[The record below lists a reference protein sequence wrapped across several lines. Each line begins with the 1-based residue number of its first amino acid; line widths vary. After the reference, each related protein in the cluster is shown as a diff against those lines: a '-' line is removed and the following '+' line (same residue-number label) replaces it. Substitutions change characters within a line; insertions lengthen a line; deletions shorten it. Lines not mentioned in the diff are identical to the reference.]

1 MKLRPPSGSNARRL
15 PGVLGAMTN
24 VECRMAKSRH
34 SSFVIRHSRRTAAFT
49 LAEVLAALVFMAIV
63 IPVVVECLHI
73 ASQAGEVAQRKSEAA
88 RVAERILN
96 ESIVTT
102 NWNQSAQN
110 GTVQDGKREFDWTLQ
125 NEPWNQDPIRLLTVQ
140 VKYTVQGRDYSV
152 QLSTLAD
159 GSFSSSMTNN

>member
-1 MKLRPPSGSNARRL
+1 MD
-15 PGVLGAMTN
+15 
-24 VECRMAKSRH
+24 KSRH
-34 SSFVIRHSRRTAAFT
+34 SSFAIRHSKRTAAFT

-63 IPVVVECLHI
+63 IPVVVECLHV
-73 ASQAGEVAQRKSEAA
+73 ASQAGEVAQRKTEAA

-110 GTVQDGKREFDWTLQ
+110 GTAADGMREFSWTLQ

-140 VKYTVQGRDYSV
+140 VKYNVQGKDYSV

>member
-1 MKLRPPSGSNARRL
+1 
-15 PGVLGAMTN
+15 MTN
-24 VECRMAKSRH
+24 DECRVGKSRH
-34 SSFVIRHSRRTAAFT
+34 SSFVIRHSCAAFT

-63 IPVVVECLHI
+63 IPVVVECLHV
-73 ASQAGEVAQRKSEAA
+73 ASQAGEVAQRKTEAA

-110 GTVQDGKREFDWTLQ
+110 GTVQDGMRQFDWTLQ
-125 NEPWNQDPIRLLTVQ
+125 NEPWNQDPMRLLTVQ

>member
-1 MKLRPPSGSNARRL
+1 MKLRPPTSSSDGWRVVSDEKALALRRAR
-15 PGVLGAMTN
+15 
-24 VECRMAKSRH
+24 S
-34 SSFVIRHSRRTAAFT
+34 AAFT
-49 LAEVLAALVFMAIV
+49 LAEVMAAMAFLVIL
-63 IPVVVECLHI
+63 IPVVVMCLQI
-73 ASQAGEVAQRKSEAA
+73 ASRAGEVAQRKSEAA
-88 RVAERILN
+88 QVAERILN

-110 GTVQDGKREFDWTLQ
+110 GTVNDGLRQFDWTLQ

-140 VKYTVQGRDYSV
+140 VKYQVQGRDYSV

>member
-1 MKLRPPSGSNARRL
+1 
-15 PGVLGAMTN
+15 MTN
-24 VECRMAKSRH
+24 DECRMAKSCH
-34 SSFVIRHSRRTAAFT
+34 SSFVIRHSRAAFT

-63 IPVVVECLHI
+63 IPVVVECLHV
-73 ASQAGEVAQRKSEAA
+73 ASQAGEVAQRKTEAA
-88 RVAERILN
+88 RVAERVLN

-110 GTVQDGKREFDWTLQ
+110 GTVQDGMRQFDWTLQ
-125 NEPWNQDPIRLLTVQ
+125 NEPWNQDPMRLLTVQ

>member
-1 MKLRPPSGSNARRL
+1 MPNA
-15 PGVLGAMTN
+15 
-24 VECRMAKSRH
+24 ECRMAGSRH
-34 SSFVIRHSRRTAAFT
+34 SSFGIRHSKRSAAFT
-49 LAEVLAALVFMAIV
+49 LAEVLAAMAFMAIL
-63 IPVVVECLHI
+63 IPVIVECVQI
-73 ASQAGEVAQRKSEAA
+73 ATRAGEVAQRKNEAA

-110 GTVQDGKREFDWTLQ
+110 GTVEDGMRQFNWTLQ
-125 NEPWNQDPIRLLTVQ
+125 NEPWNQDPIRLLTVD
-140 VKYTVQGRDYSV
+140 VKYNVQGKEYSV

>member
-1 MKLRPPSGSNARRL
+1 MKLRPPTSSSDGWRVVSDEKALALRRAR
-15 PGVLGAMTN
+15 
-24 VECRMAKSRH
+24 S
-34 SSFVIRHSRRTAAFT
+34 AAFT
-49 LAEVLAALVFMAIV
+49 LAEVLAAMAFLVIL
-63 IPVVVECLHI
+63 IPVVVMCLQI
-73 ASQAGEVAQRKSEAA
+73 ASRAGEVAQRKSEAA

-110 GTVQDGKREFDWTLQ
+110 GTVNDGLRQFDWTLQ

-140 VKYTVQGRDYSV
+140 VKYQVQGRDYSV

>member
-1 MKLRPPSGSNARRL
+1 MENPH
-15 PGVLGAMTN
+15 
-24 VECRMAKSRH
+24 H
-34 SSFVIRHSRRTAAFT
+34 SSFVIRHSKVARHSKRTAAFT

-63 IPVVVECLHI
+63 IPVVVEALHV

-88 RVAERILN
+88 RVAERVLN

-102 NWNQSAQN
+102 NWDQSSQS
-110 GTVQDGKREFDWTLQ
+110 GTAEDGQRQFDWTLQ

-140 VKYTVQGRDYSV
+140 VKYTVQGKDYSV

-159 GSFSSSMTNN
+159 GSFSSSMTNSTQ

>member
-1 MKLRPPSGSNARRL
+1 MPNA
-15 PGVLGAMTN
+15 
-24 VECRMAKSRH
+24 ECRMEKHCH
-34 SSFVIRHSRRTAAFT
+34 SSSVIRHSRREAAFT

-102 NWNQSAQN
+102 NWNQSDQN
-110 GTVQDGKREFDWTLQ
+110 GKVQEGEREFEWTLQ
-125 NEPWNQDPIRLLTVQ
+125 NQPWNQDPMRLLTVQ
-140 VKYTVQGRDYSV
+140 VKYQVQGRDYSV

-159 GSFSSSMTNN
+159 SSFSYSMTNQTQ

>member
-1 MKLRPPSGSNARRL
+1 
-15 PGVLGAMTN
+15 MTN
-24 VECRMAKSRH
+24 DEPRMADPRH
-34 SSFVIRHSRRTAAFT
+34 SSFVIRHSKRSAAFT
-49 LAEVLAALVFMAIV
+49 LAEVLAAMMFMAIV
-63 IPVVVECLHI
+63 IPVVVECLHV
-73 ASQAGEVAQRKSEAA
+73 ASQAGEVAQRKTEAA

-110 GTVQDGKREFDWTLQ
+110 GTVEDGSREFNWTLQ
-125 NEPWNQDPIRLLTVQ
+125 NEPWNQDPMRLLTVQ
-140 VKYTVQGRDYSV
+140 VKYSVQGRDYSV

>member
-1 MKLRPPSGSNARRL
+1 
-15 PGVLGAMTN
+15 
-24 VECRMAKSRH
+24 MAGSRH
-34 SSFVIRHSRRTAAFT
+34 SSSVVRHSCAAFT

-63 IPVVVECLHI
+63 IPVAVECLHVATH
-73 ASQAGEVAQRKSEAA
+73 ASEVAQRKSEAT

-102 NWNQSAQN
+102 NWNQSSQN
-110 GTVQDGKREFDWTLQ
+110 GTANDGFRQFEWTLQ

-140 VKYTVQGRDYSV
+140 VKYQVQGSDYSV

>member
-1 MKLRPPSGSNARRL
+1 
-15 PGVLGAMTN
+15 MTN
-24 VECRMAKSRH
+24 DQCQMANPRH
-34 SSFVIRHSRRTAAFT
+34 SSFAIRHSKRTAGFT

-63 IPVVVECLHI
+63 IPVVVEALHV
-73 ASQAGEVAQRKSEAA
+73 ASQAGEVAQRKTEAA

-110 GTVQDGKREFDWTLQ
+110 GKVQDGQREFDWTLQ

>member
-1 MKLRPPSGSNARRL
+1 MVQSN
-15 PGVLGAMTN
+15 
-24 VECRMAKSRH
+24 H
-34 SSFVIRHSRRTAAFT
+34 SSFVIRHSSAFT
-49 LAEVLAALVFMAIV
+49 LAEVLAAMAFLVIL
-63 IPVVVECLHI
+63 IPVVVMCLQI
-73 ASQAGEVAQRKSEAA
+73 ASRAGEVAQRKSEAA

-110 GTVQDGKREFDWTLQ
+110 GTVNDGLRQFDWTLQ
-125 NEPWNQDPIRLLTVQ
+125 NEPWTQDPIRLLTVQ
-140 VKYTVQGRDYSV
+140 VKYQVQGRDYSV

>member
-1 MKLRPPSGSNARRL
+1 MKLRPQRSNNLHWRR
-15 PGVLGAMTN
+15 
-24 VECRMAKSRH
+24 E
-34 SSFVIRHSRRTAAFT
+34 AAFT

-63 IPVVVECLHI
+63 VPVVVECLHI
-73 ASQAGEVAQRKSEAA
+73 ATQAGEVAQRKSEAT

-110 GTVQDGKREFDWTLQ
+110 GTVEEGQRSFDWTLQ
-125 NEPWNQDPIRLLTVQ
+125 SEPWNQDPMRLLTVQ
-140 VKYTVQGRDYSV
+140 VKYQVQGRDYNV

-159 GSFSSSMTNN
+159 SSFSYSMTNQSN

>member
-1 MKLRPPSGSNARRL
+1 LRRAR
-15 PGVLGAMTN
+15 
-24 VECRMAKSRH
+24 S
-34 SSFVIRHSRRTAAFT
+34 AAFT
-49 LAEVLAALVFMAIV
+49 LAEVLAAMAFLVIL
-63 IPVVVECLHI
+63 IPVVVMCLQI
-73 ASQAGEVAQRKSEAA
+73 ASRAGEVAQRKSEAA

-110 GTVQDGKREFDWTLQ
+110 GTVNDGLRQFDWTLQ

-140 VKYTVQGRDYSV
+140 VKYQVQGRDYSV